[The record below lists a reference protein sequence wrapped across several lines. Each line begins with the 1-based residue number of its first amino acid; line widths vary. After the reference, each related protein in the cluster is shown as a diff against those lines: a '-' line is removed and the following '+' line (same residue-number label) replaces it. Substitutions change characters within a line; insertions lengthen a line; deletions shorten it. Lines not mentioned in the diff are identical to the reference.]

1 LGIKYIW
8 WYGIKNIPLYSMTE
22 KLLKRICKVLKS
34 EMGETEHEIVYCN
47 YRIKFRVT
55 NVIPKKNFPAYGD
68 KVKVNCEVIS
78 LERECFVRD
87 EYGVTRRDSN
97 GCAIREYR
105 KWGGSVAISRRL
117 NSQIRNFITWK
128 KFETLYMVCSLTRWE
143 VMCDKIK
150 WSV

>member
-1 LGIKYIW
+1 MGIKYIW
-8 WYGIKNIPLYSMTE
+8 WFGIKNIPLYSMTE

-34 EMGETEHEIVYCN
+34 EMGETEYEIIYCY
-47 YRIKFRVT
+47 YRIRFRVT

-78 LERECFVRD
+78 LERESLVRD
-87 EYGVTRRDSN
+87 EYGGVRRDKN
-97 GCAIREYR
+97 GDAIREY
-105 KWGGSVAISRRL
+105 KNWGHSIATSRRL

-128 KFETLYMVCSLTRWE
+128 KFDGLYAVCSLSRWDVE
-143 VMCDKIK
+143 CDKIK